1 MDTLVL
7 LYMHFLFS
15 ELEEL
20 LKSLSVGSRP
30 WGAHCCGV
38 SYHHLS
44 FLRCHSRAKELCV
57 LFAQLPHLHVM
68 MTSISRAKCPV
79 EKFLWFRL
87 KDYSAFSLCPA
98 TWTSGTPVSWRSS
111 SLSVPPFF
119 LIIVSDKHTASSSR
133 RQSDKYPITRRWLW
147 QVAAKGLWER
157 GIRRGE
163 MASSTQKQVLGSRT
177 RNSTHHPVPF
187 D

>member
-133 RQSDKYPITRRWLW
+133 RQSDKYPITS
-147 QVAAKGLWER
+147 Q
-157 GIRRGE
+157 E
-163 MASSTQKQVLGSRT
+163 MAVTSGCQGSLGTWDTSWRDGLL
-177 RNSTHHPVPF
+177 NPEASVGEP
-187 D
+187 DS